1 MLRVISKI
9 SRNLYRLFLK
19 YKRLVCD
26 SYLRKIGI
34 CVSGLR
40 VVSYLGS
47 FVVFRGHKSALAR
60 AQKCPY
66 LGTIVPF
73 LRHFSTLARQEYLL
87 GVLFSDFLIIEN
99 VCIGFYIKIAV
110 VDVWKNLYSREKLKS
125 KYDFTL
131 HPSSF
136 RPEC

>member
-1 MLRVISKI
+1 MTCLRLVSLID
-9 SRNLYRLFLK
+9 RNLYFGVTSSVLLGLLCRF
-19 YKRLVCD
+19 
-26 SYLRKIGI
+26 
-34 CVSGLR
+34 SG
-40 VVSYLGS
+40 
-47 FVVFRGHKSALAR
+47 
-60 AQKCPY
+60 AQKCSCP
-66 LGTIVPF
+66 GVKVPF

>member
-1 MLRVISKI
+1 M
-9 SRNLYRLFLK
+9 
-19 YKRLVCD
+19 
-26 SYLRKIGI
+26 SYLD
-34 CVSGLR
+34 SL
-40 VVSYLGS
+40 VVY
-47 FVVFRGHKSALAR
+47 RRHKSALAR
-60 AQKCPY
+60 AKKCPY
-66 LGTIVPF
+66 LGEKVPF

-87 GVLFSDFLIIEN
+87 GILFSDFLIIEN

>member
-1 MLRVISKI
+1 MTYLRLVSPKD
-9 SRNLYRLFLK
+9 RNLCFGDTGRVLLGLLCRL
-19 YKRLVCD
+19 
-26 SYLRKIGI
+26 SE
-34 CVSGLR
+34 
-40 VVSYLGS
+40 
-47 FVVFRGHKSALAR
+47 

-66 LGTIVPF
+66 LGTKVPF

-136 RPEC
+136 ARNADKHRGFEDEW

>member
-1 MLRVISKI
+1 M
-9 SRNLYRLFLK
+9 
-19 YKRLVCD
+19 
-26 SYLRKIGI
+26 SYLDII
-34 CVSGLR
+34 
-40 VVSYLGS
+40 VVS
-47 FVVFRGHKSALAR
+47 RRHNSALAR

-73 LRHFSTLARQEYLL
+73 LRHFSTLARQVL

>member
-1 MLRVISKI
+1 MSENYKLFSKH
-9 SRNLYRLFLK
+9 YLFPK
-19 YKRLVCD
+19 YKRLVYD

-34 CVSGLR
+34 CVSEIR
-40 VVSYLGS
+40 VVSYLDS
-47 FVVFRGHKSALAR
+47 LVVYRRHKSALAR

-66 LGTIVPF
+66 LGTKVPF

>member
-1 MLRVISKI
+1 
-9 SRNLYRLFLK
+9 
-19 YKRLVCD
+19 
-26 SYLRKIGI
+26 
-34 CVSGLR
+34 
-40 VVSYLGS
+40 
-47 FVVFRGHKSALAR
+47 
-60 AQKCPY
+60 
-66 LGTIVPF
+66 VPF

-131 HPSSF
+131 HHPSPSF
-136 RPEC
+136 IFFAVFSPLLATIDWLFVRFEI

>member
-1 MLRVISKI
+1 MGNFSYKISKYACKSTKMI
-9 SRNLYRLFLK
+9 SEKRTIASKCLRLVSLIDRNLYFGVTSSVLLGHHCRF
-19 YKRLVCD
+19 
-26 SYLRKIGI
+26 
-34 CVSGLR
+34 SG
-40 VVSYLGS
+40 
-47 FVVFRGHKSALAR
+47 
-60 AQKCPY
+60 AQKCPC

-73 LRHFSTLARQEYLL
+73 LRHFSTLARHEYLL

>member
-1 MLRVISKI
+1 MTYL
-9 SRNLYRLFLK
+9 
-19 YKRLVCD
+19 RLVSPKD
-26 SYLRKIGI
+26 SNLCFGFTG
-34 CVSGLR
+34 CVLLGLLCR
-40 VVSYLGS
+40 LSEAQ
-47 FVVFRGHKSALAR
+47 KCLAR

-73 LRHFSTLARQEYLL
+73 LRHFSTLARQERQEYLL

-99 VCIGFYIKIAV
+99 VCIGFYIKIDVA
-110 VDVWKNLYSREKLKS
+110 DVWKNLYSREKLKS

>member
-1 MLRVISKI
+1 MTCLRLVSPKD
-9 SRNLYRLFLK
+9 RNLCFGDTGRVLLGLPCRF
-19 YKRLVCD
+19 
-26 SYLRKIGI
+26 
-34 CVSGLR
+34 SG
-40 VVSYLGS
+40 
-47 FVVFRGHKSALAR
+47 
-60 AQKCPY
+60 AQKCSCP
-66 LGTIVPF
+66 GAKVPF

>member
-1 MLRVISKI
+1 M
-9 SRNLYRLFLK
+9 
-19 YKRLVCD
+19 
-26 SYLRKIGI
+26 
-34 CVSGLR
+34 
-40 VVSYLGS
+40 SYLGII
-47 FVVFRGHKSALAR
+47 VVSRGHKSALTR

-66 LGTIVPF
+66 LGTKVPF

-99 VCIGFYIKIAV
+99 VCIGFYIKIDV
-110 VDVWKNLYSREKLKS
+110 VDVWKNLYSIDKLKS

>member
-1 MLRVISKI
+1 M
-9 SRNLYRLFLK
+9 
-19 YKRLVCD
+19 
-26 SYLRKIGI
+26 SYLD
-34 CVSGLR
+34 SL
-40 VVSYLGS
+40 VVY
-47 FVVFRGHKSALAR
+47 RRHKSALAR

-136 RPEC
+136 CPECR

>member
-1 MLRVISKI
+1 MAYFIAAPFF
-9 SRNLYRLFLK
+9 YLFPM
-19 YKRLVCD
+19 YKRLVYD

-110 VDVWKNLYSREKLKS
+110 VDV
-125 KYDFTL
+125 
-131 HPSSF
+131 
-136 RPEC
+136 